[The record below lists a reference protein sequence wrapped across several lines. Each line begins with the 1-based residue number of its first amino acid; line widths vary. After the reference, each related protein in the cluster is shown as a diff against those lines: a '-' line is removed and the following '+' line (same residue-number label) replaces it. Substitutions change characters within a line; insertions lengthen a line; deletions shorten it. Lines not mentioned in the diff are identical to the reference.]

1 MGKPLAPG
9 KLAQLVTPISQ
20 SLPRTFYGFGPRK
33 RKPHENKA
41 DKIPAV
47 MRLPST
53 WARQTLNKGINNEQ
67 SLQMVVIT
75 GRETAVG
82 LCLEG
87 VKKISLELDLKD
99 MKSVMSTAKT
109 GKF

>member
-1 MGKPLAPG
+1 MGLALEKG
-9 KLAQLVTPISQ
+9 N
-20 SLPRTFYGFGPRK
+20 
-33 RKPHENKA
+33 PHENKA

-47 MRLPST
+47 MRLPFT
-53 WARQTLNKGINNEQ
+53 WVRQTLNKGINNKQ

-82 LCLEG
+82 LYLEG

-99 MKSVMSTAKT
+99 MESVMSIAKA